1 MALKELSVFW
11 ETAYSV
17 TMLAFFLERRK
28 GWILGVPFYEKVKVL
43 VAQSCPIL
51 CDPIDCSLPGFSV
64 NGILQTRILGWV
76 AIPFSRGSFRLRD

>member
-11 ETAYSV
+11 ETTYSV

-64 NGILQTRILGWV
+64 QGILHPGKNWV
-76 AIPFSRGSFRLRD
+76 VLHPGKNWSG

>member
-1 MALKELSVFW
+1 MALKELFVFW
-11 ETAYSV
+11 GTVCSV
-17 TMLAFFLERRK
+17 TVLAFLLERRK
-28 GWILGVPFYEKVKVL
+28 GWVLILFYEKAKVL

-51 CDPIDCSLPGFSV
+51 CDPTDCSPPGFSV